1 MLTECGINDPGTPAS
16 TKATRYG
23 QMHSKL
29 PSQMLGACW
38 YHYCTDP
45 QDADMV
51 AYALPDSALPYLHAG
66 GTV

>member
-1 MLTECGINDPGTPAS
+1 
-16 TKATRYG
+16 
-23 QMHSKL
+23 MHAKL